1 MREPVSASSSIAAWR
16 FVGSARST
24 VISLLTRNTG
34 TASCRRSTASGSDRA
49 TSRSI
54 TSSDSSTNGMWSDSE
69 SAQLSCSWVSTP
81 IDSSTS
87 PSRRPLTR
95 CTGQRLVELLSR
107 HQLALEEHVAQPLS
121 LAHARDLRT
130 ISWASSPSRSGENG
144 LVTWADAPIP
154 SLSCL

>member
-1 MREPVSASSSIAAWR
+1 MPTEHRLGERPGHIEVDHVVRQLDEWDVERFRERPAE
-16 FVGSARST
+16 
-24 VISLLTRNTG
+24 LLLGEHTHREQHLTEP
-34 TASCRRSTASGSDRA
+34 APAH
-49 TSRSI
+49 
-54 TSSDSSTNGMWSDSE
+54 
-69 SAQLSCSWVSTP
+69 
-81 IDSSTS
+81 
-87 PSRRPLTR
+87 PLP
-95 CTGQRLVELLSR
+95 GQRLVELLSR